1 MDNNKIYG
9 NHNCMMNITEIEK
22 IVLLSMNER
31 LYRIGAITKDEK
43 ERIENE
49 INLQEIELNREI
61 NML

>member
-1 MDNNKIYG
+1 
-9 NHNCMMNITEIEK
+9 MMNITEIEK

-49 INLQEIELNREI
+49 INLQETELNREI